1 MRVLKCHWANVA
13 ARALR
18 ALISPLVHLLVT
30 FHLPIFS
37 GEIAVSPATKPLPPK
52 REITTVPRF
61 SDKVFRAVV
70 TGGGFSSLAILGLI
84 SLFLL
89 YNGLSVF
96 KTEGLRFITGFDWI
110 VPQPDSGIPGQY
122 GIGAMLWGTLV
133 IGLIALFFGFP
144 ISVGAALFLSY
155 YAPDWL
161 KKPMVLVIDVMA
173 AIPSVV
179 FGLWGY
185 FVLMPHA
192 EYWAKL
198 IHKYLGFIPIFDMPA
213 PAFSRS
219 PFIAGLVLAIMIIPI
234 ITSISREVFAQTP
247 LDRVQAAYALGAT
260 KWSMIRSVVFPY
272 GRGGVVGGAM
282 LGLGRALGET
292 VAVYTVLNIVFDVRI
307 EVLLSAGGSVASM
320 IVNKFGEANPDE
332 LKALMAAGFVLFV
345 VTLIVNFVA
354 NAIINKT
361 ARRG

>member
-1 MRVLKCHWANVA
+1 VSTA
-13 ARALR
+13 AP
-18 ALISPLVHLLVT
+18 S
-30 FHLPIFS
+30 
-37 GEIAVSPATKPLPPK
+37 LPPK

-61 SDKVFRAVV
+61 SDKVFRGVV
-70 TGGGFSSLAILGLI
+70 TAGGFSSLLILGLI

-96 KTEGLRFITGFDWI
+96 QSEGLRFITGFDWI
-110 VPQPDSGIPGQY
+110 VPQPDAGILGQY

-155 YAPDWL
+155 YAPNWL
-161 KKPMVLVIDVMA
+161 KKPMVL
-173 AIPSVV
+173 
-179 FGLWGY
+179 
-185 FVLMPHA
+185 
-192 EYWAKL
+192 
-198 IHKYLGFIPIFDMPA
+198 
-213 PAFSRS
+213 FSRS

-292 VAVYTVLNIVFDVRI
+292 VAVYTVLNIVFDIRI

-345 VTLIVNFVA
+345 VTLLVNFVA

-361 ARRG
+361 ARKG